1 MATFLS
7 ENSVG
12 NKTEFVCEICDYKCF
27 KNQYWKQ
34 HLITKKHKIRIFNNV
49 ANSGNTPILTCFCGK
64 VYKDRSGLWRHKKY
78 CKELVCDEIK
88 NINAQT
94 QLTPEL
100 VMKLHRPKRKMR
112 QNAQNVMTNI

>member
-1 MATFLS
+1 M
-7 ENSVG
+7 
-12 NKTEFVCEICDYKCF
+12 CDYKCF
-27 KNQYWKQ
+27 KNQYCKQ
-34 HLITKKHKIRIFNNV
+34 HLITKKHKMRTFNNV
-49 ANSGNTPILTCFCGK
+49 ANSVNTPILTCFCGK

-78 CKELVCDEIK
+78 CKELICNELK

-112 QNAQNVMTNI
+112 QNVMTNI